1 MPHKRNPISSEN
13 IVGCSR
19 LLRGYLIPLLED
31 NALYHERDISHS
43 SVERVALIDMI
54 ELVDYAIK
62 RMTRV
67 IDNLVVYE
75 DRMKENISLSNNAI
89 FAQRVL
95 NYLVEKG
102 KSREEAYDLVQPL
115 GMKALNENID
125 FKVLVKDNEKINS
138 LLSEKEIDA
147 LFEYDYFLKNVDSIF
162 IRVGL

>member
-1 MPHKRNPISSEN
+1 MAEQ
-13 IVGCSR
+13 
-19 LLRGYLIPLLED
+19 
-31 NALYHERDISHS
+31 
-43 SVERVALIDMI
+43 I
-54 ELVDYAIK
+54 EQ
-62 RMTRV
+62 
-67 IDNLVVYE
+67 
-75 DRMKENISLSNNAI
+75 MKENISLSNNAI

-125 FKVLVKDNEKINS
+125 FKVLVKDNEKIKS
-138 LLSEKEIDA
+138 LLSEKEIDS